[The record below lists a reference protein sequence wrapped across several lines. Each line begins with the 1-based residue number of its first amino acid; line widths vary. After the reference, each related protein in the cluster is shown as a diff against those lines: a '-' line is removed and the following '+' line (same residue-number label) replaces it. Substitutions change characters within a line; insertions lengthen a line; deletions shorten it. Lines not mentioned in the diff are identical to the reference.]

1 MGTNGSFGSVRKL
14 PSGKFQVRY
23 FHLGRRIAAD
33 STFATKADARAFLA
47 GVEGAVALIDRMA
60 RPADDV
66 WAVRS
71 DRCGQFVER
80 CRDA

>member
-1 MGTNGSFGSVRKL
+1 MQFGQLGYLGEGVIDGT
-14 PSGKFQVRY
+14 
-23 FHLGRRIAAD
+23 
-33 STFATKADARAFLA
+33 
-47 GVEGAVALIDRMA
+47 VALIDRMA

>member
-1 MGTNGSFGSVRKL
+1 MDLSTERERDPLSGEFVTDRPGVRNRSSKAVEL
-14 PSGKFQVRY
+14 RDDERV
-23 FHLGRRIAAD
+23 AVAD
-33 STFATKADARAFLA
+33 SCGGT
-47 GVEGAVALIDRMA
+47 VALIDRMA

-80 CRDA
+80 YRDA